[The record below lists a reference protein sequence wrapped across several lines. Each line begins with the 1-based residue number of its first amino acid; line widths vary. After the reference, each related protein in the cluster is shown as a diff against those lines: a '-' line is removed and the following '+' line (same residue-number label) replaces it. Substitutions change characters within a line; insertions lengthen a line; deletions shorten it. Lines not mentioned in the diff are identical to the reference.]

1 MKIYQFTILFL
12 LTSLF
17 VHAQVMESEME
28 ETDLP
33 RVKRVALGVK
43 LGIPNLT
50 SGSAELILPFLNNH
64 FAPTIE
70 YSKIGLNFENIETNI
85 SYTEYGV
92 NYYFN
97 QKGNGLFIGVGKAS
111 LSTDITFTDLIF
123 SNALETIT
131 GSGSTN
137 LDLET
142 TNFKI
147 GIKTGGTFY
156 FKFEVGYGM
165 GTIPSVLNFQAT
177 ANGITESFSEDIP
190 PIPGL
195 GKDGILIGTIG
206 FGIAF

>member
-33 RVKRVALGVK
+33 GVKRVALGVK

>member
-1 MKIYQFTILFL
+1 MKIFEFTILFL

-85 SYTEYGV
+85 SILNQPNLTTQPVDHFTNSKYKVSIVRNFHIFLING
-92 NYYFN
+92 YF
-97 QKGNGLFIGVGKAS
+97 
-111 LSTDITFTDLIF
+111 
-123 SNALETIT
+123 
-131 GSGSTN
+131 
-137 LDLET
+137 
-142 TNFKI
+142 
-147 GIKTGGTFY
+147 GTR
-156 FKFEVGYGM
+156 
-165 GTIPSVLNFQAT
+165 L
-177 ANGITESFSEDIP
+177 SFSKYKMSLYKFTLKFNCIS
-190 PIPGL
+190 L
-195 GKDGILIGTIG
+195 KVKKNKN
-206 FGIAF
+206 

>member
-1 MKIYQFTILFL
+1 MKIFQFTILFL

-17 VHAQVMESEME
+17 VHAQVMESEMG

-50 SGSAELILPFLNNH
+50 SGLAELILAFLNNH
-64 FAPTIE
+64 FPPTIE

-165 GTIPSVLNFQAT
+165 GIIPNELNFQAT
-177 ANGITESFSEDIP
+177 AKGITESFSEDIP

>member
-1 MKIYQFTILFL
+1 M
-12 LTSLF
+12 
-17 VHAQVMESEME
+17 
-28 ETDLP
+28 
-33 RVKRVALGVK
+33 
-43 LGIPNLT
+43 
-50 SGSAELILPFLNNH
+50 
-64 FAPTIE
+64 
-70 YSKIGLNFENIETNI
+70 
-85 SYTEYGV
+85 
-92 NYYFN
+92 
-97 QKGNGLFIGVGKAS
+97 FIGVGKAS

-165 GTIPSVLNFQAT
+165 GIIPNELNFQAT
-177 ANGITESFSEDIP
+177 AKGITESFSEDIP

>member
-1 MKIYQFTILFL
+1 MKIFQFTILFL

-17 VHAQVMESEME
+17 VHAQVMESETE

-43 LGIPNLT
+43 LGIPNLI

-123 SNALETIT
+123 SNAIETIT

>member
-1 MKIYQFTILFL
+1 MKIFQFTILFL

-17 VHAQVMESEME
+17 VHAQVMESETE

-50 SGSAELILPFLNNH
+50 SGSAELILPFLKNH

-123 SNALETIT
+123 SNAIETIT

>member
-1 MKIYQFTILFL
+1 MKIFQFTILFL

-17 VHAQVMESEME
+17 VHAQVMESETE

-123 SNALETIT
+123 SNAIETIT